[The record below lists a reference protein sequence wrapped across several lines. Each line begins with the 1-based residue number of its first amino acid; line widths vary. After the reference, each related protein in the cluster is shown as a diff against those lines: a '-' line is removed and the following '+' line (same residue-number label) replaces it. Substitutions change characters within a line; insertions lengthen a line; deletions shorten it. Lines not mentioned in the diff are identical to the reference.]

1 MATIFDKENN
11 KHLKIVPVKRE
22 TKRHDVETNSESFYH
37 VLSAEDNQDLYSN
50 DFMENSD
57 PLMEKYKFYFL
68 FFIRSSL
75 FKYLKIV

>member
-22 TKRHDVETNSESFYH
+22 TNRCDVETNSGSFYH

-50 DFMENSD
+50 DFIKNSD
-57 PLMEKYKFYFL
+57 PLMEKYAFL
-68 FFIRSSL
+68 L
-75 FKYLKIV
+75 FVFN